1 MMIEFDL
8 FADLVGIV
16 GVVLTLLAYYL
27 LNIGKISSM
36 SMLYLFLNF
45 FGSCMLLF
53 SLIFHWNLPS
63 VLIEVAWIA
72 ISLIGIYR
80 FFKITG

>member
-1 MMIEFDL
+1 MITWFEEI
-8 FADLVGIV
+8 ADSVGIV

-27 LNIGKISSM
+27 LNMNKITSM
-36 SMLYLFLNF
+36 SMSYLFLNF

-53 SLIFHWNLPS
+53 SLLFHWNFPS
-63 VLIEVAWIA
+63 VCIEVAWIG